1 MEGNGLRA
9 SLTAKPE
16 APGTDIG
23 LSRRPRADSDPIRN
37 FSVQHYENAM
47 YASYANYHG
56 PGAEIRPS
64 KGRLKGLGSTYA
76 FTLGMGP

>member
-1 MEGNGLRA
+1 MFLIKSNFFNKSFVEGNGLRA

-37 FSVQHYENAM
+37 LLL
-47 YASYANYHG
+47 
-56 PGAEIRPS
+56 GATPRKCYVRLIRQLSWPRS
-64 KGRLKGLGSTYA
+64 RN
-76 FTLGMGP
+76 